1 MRKGLV
7 IIAFYFLFFLAIV
20 LFINYKMESII
31 NGTPN
36 IKLGSFYTA
45 NSSDTL
51 NYRLIETSMPTEYSF
66 YTYLP
71 EDDFI
76 NLSDDESFYLFA
88 YRLCALSYDVFF
100 NGRYIGSNGDYRLN
114 SNIWNGFS
122 YHEISRT
129 DLRQSNEIVFRI
141 YADGELGKS
150 DFPIMIVDK
159 SNSSR
164 LIDFFSIQL
173 NGLIIFSFA
182 FNLIAFFFFAIFFIS
197 SRKKAPA
204 EVFYFALGAL
214 LASINTLDYIPVMV
228 IPVPLLIFKKIILS
242 AVYMAAFFTSIAI
255 YKKYRKK
262 YNLWLG
268 VSAVAAAVLLYGFS
282 PTMYK
287 FQVNYGITNI
297 AVLANIVGWM
307 TACLS
312 VSRRGMQELII
323 FCSSGLL
330 LFCAAYDTLNV
341 IMGGFSR
348 LSYSLFGLV
357 FFSSGLFLIVIE
369 YYLALQNKFL
379 KEKEKSDFM
388 YLSSIKDRLTGLYNY
403 NYMIDF
409 LSELKDSFSVVM
421 MDIDD
426 FKIVNDTYGHQKGDE
441 VIELIGKIS
450 QSYDNEGVVAGRYGG
465 DEFLYVLIGKDEKE
479 VLQFCKKLKQTI
491 NSSKIFRYEDK
502 KFISV
507 SIGYYCNFASEDW
520 KECIKKADEA
530 LYDAKKNGKNSI
542 RKHEK

>member
-1 MRKGLV
+1 MKKG
-7 IIAFYFLFFLAIV
+7 IALILLYFLFFSSIV
-20 LFINYKMESII
+20 LYINYKMESII
-31 NGTPN
+31 NSIPS
-36 IKLGSFYTA
+36 IKLGSFYIDGY
-45 NSSDTL
+45 SDTL
-51 NYRLIETSMPTEYSF
+51 EYRLLNTSKTTEYVF
-66 YTYLP
+66 CTYISY
-71 EDDFI
+71 EDFI
-76 NLSDDESFYLFA
+76 SLSEDESYYLFA

-100 NGRYIGSNGDYRLN
+100 NGRNIGSNGNYRLN

-122 YHEISRT
+122 YHEISKS

-141 YADGELGKS
+141 YADGELGRS

-159 SNSSR
+159 SNSSS

-197 SRKKAPA
+197 SRRKVPA

-214 LASINTLDYIPVMV
+214 LASINTIDYIPVMV
-228 IPVPLLIFKKIILS
+228 IGIPLLIFKKIILS

-268 VSAVAAAVLLYGFS
+268 ILAAVAAVILSVIS
-282 PTMYK
+282 PTMYS
-287 FQVNYGITNI
+287 FQVNYGIANI
-297 AVLANIVGWM
+297 AILANIIGWM
-307 TACLS
+307 AACLC
-312 VSRRGMQELII
+312 VARKGMQELII

-341 IMGGFSR
+341 ITGGFSR

-357 FFSSGLFLIVIE
+357 FFSSGLFLIIIE
-369 YYLALQNKFL
+369 YYLALQNSL
-379 KEKEKSDFM
+379 LREKEKSDCM

-409 LSELKDSFSVVM
+409 LSGLKEQFSVVM

-426 FKIVNDTYGHQKGDE
+426 FKLVNDTYGHQKGDE

-450 QSYDNEGVVAGRYGG
+450 RSYDKEGVVAGRYGG
-465 DEFLYVLIGKDEKE
+465 DEFLYILSGKDEKD
-479 VLQFCKKLKQTI
+479 VVQFCKKIKQTI
-491 NSSKIFRYEDK
+491 NSSRIFRYEDK

-507 SIGYYCNFASEDW
+507 SIGYYCNVASDDW
-520 KECIKKADEA
+520 RECIKKADEA
-530 LYDAKKNGKNSI
+530 LYAAKKSGKNSI
-542 RKHEK
+542 KKDEK

>member
-1 MRKGLV
+1 
-7 IIAFYFLFFLAIV
+7 
-20 LFINYKMESII
+20 
-31 NGTPN
+31 
-36 IKLGSFYTA
+36 
-45 NSSDTL
+45 
-51 NYRLIETSMPTEYSF
+51 
-66 YTYLP
+66 
-71 EDDFI
+71 
-76 NLSDDESFYLFA
+76 SDDESFYLFA

-228 IPVPLLIFKKIILS
+228 IGIPLLIFKKIILS
-242 AVYMAAFFTSIAI
+242 AVYMAVFFTSIAI

-307 TACLS
+307 TASFS

>member
-45 NSSDTL
+45 NSSYTL

-197 SRKKAPA
+197 SRRKVPA

-214 LASINTLDYIPVMV
+214 LASINTIDYIPVMV
-228 IPVPLLIFKKIILS
+228 IGIPLLIFKKIILS

-268 VSAVAAAVLLYGFS
+268 ILAAVAAVILSVIS
-282 PTMYK
+282 PTMYS
-287 FQVNYGITNI
+287 FQVNYGIANI
-297 AVLANIVGWM
+297 AILANIIGWM
-307 TACLS
+307 AACLC
-312 VSRRGMQELII
+312 VARKGMQELII

-341 IMGGFSR
+341 ITGGFSR

-409 LSELKDSFSVVM
+409 LSGLKEQFSVVM

-426 FKIVNDTYGHQKGDE
+426 FKLVNDTYGHQKGDE

-450 QSYDNEGVVAGRYGG
+450 RSYDKEGVVAGRYGG
-465 DEFLYVLIGKDEKE
+465 DEFLYILSGKDEKD
-479 VLQFCKKLKQTI
+479 VVQFCKKIKQTI
-491 NSSKIFRYEDK
+491 NSSRIFRYEDK

-507 SIGYYCNFASEDW
+507 SIGYYCNVASDDW
-520 KECIKKADEA
+520 RECIKKADEA
-530 LYDAKKNGKNSI
+530 LYAAKKSGKNSI
-542 RKHEK
+542 KKYEK

>member
-1 MRKGLV
+1 
-7 IIAFYFLFFLAIV
+7 
-20 LFINYKMESII
+20 
-31 NGTPN
+31 
-36 IKLGSFYTA
+36 
-45 NSSDTL
+45 
-51 NYRLIETSMPTEYSF
+51 
-66 YTYLP
+66 
-71 EDDFI
+71 
-76 NLSDDESFYLFA
+76 
-88 YRLCALSYDVFF
+88 
-100 NGRYIGSNGDYRLN
+100 
-114 SNIWNGFS
+114 
-122 YHEISRT
+122 
-129 DLRQSNEIVFRI
+129 
-141 YADGELGKS
+141 
-150 DFPIMIVDK
+150 
-159 SNSSR
+159 
-164 LIDFFSIQL
+164 
-173 NGLIIFSFA
+173 
-182 FNLIAFFFFAIFFIS
+182 
-197 SRKKAPA
+197 
-204 EVFYFALGAL
+204 
-214 LASINTLDYIPVMV
+214 
-228 IPVPLLIFKKIILS
+228 
-242 AVYMAAFFTSIAI
+242 
-255 YKKYRKK
+255 
-262 YNLWLG
+262 
-268 VSAVAAAVLLYGFS
+268 
-282 PTMYK
+282 
-287 FQVNYGITNI
+287 
-297 AVLANIVGWM
+297 
-307 TACLS
+307 
-312 VSRRGMQELII
+312 MQELII